1 MIIDDVEWRVQYLE
15 NLLVKKA
22 CLKKVPLHIFYNE
35 KVLLGLTFIKHHIP
49 DLNIVK
55 QGLHVCYQDQAVA
68 WRQPKAEKLRSS
80 RAF

>member
-1 MIIDDVEWRVQYLE
+1 ME

-55 QGLHVCYQDQAVA
+55 
-68 WRQPKAEKLRSS
+68 KAYMSATRTGP
-80 RAF
+80 

>member
-1 MIIDDVEWRVQYLE
+1 ME

-49 DLNIVK
+49 GLNIVK
-55 QGLHVCYQDQAVA
+55 QGLHVCYQDRTVA
-68 WRQPKAEKLRSS
+68 EMIGANTSGYRNESTVEDGS
-80 RAF
+80 

>member
-1 MIIDDVEWRVQYLE
+1 MEI
-15 NLLVKKA
+15 LLVEKV

-55 QGLHVCYQDQAVA
+55 
-68 WRQPKAEKLRSS
+68 KAYMSATRTGP
-80 RAF
+80 